1 MNKKN
6 FLLGDVEN
14 NRYPKTELGIQE
26 VRMDDPIIS
35 YVRISG
41 NLWRGLRPQFIPNL
55 GPSLF
60 WLFLQELCEFFW
72 KLGLMLFDIPKDIGF
87 LEFLVLSNIFGFASV
102 NRVPNRT
109 KTVNLHAYHLS
120 HFGMPTNS
128 KPKIHNS
135 FDSSRPHGRL
145 FKNKNSSNINSSNI
159 NEVIRAV
166 LNFLFVLQKDL
177 AGTKSSKKHQK
188 QQKAQKCNK
197 EKAQNGN
204 SKQKI

>member
-60 WLFLQELCEFFW
+60 WLFLQELCDFFW
-72 KLGLMLFDIPKDIGF
+72 DLGLMLFDIPKDICF
-87 LEFLVLSNIFGFASV
+87 LKFLVLSNIFGFVSV
-102 NRVPNRT
+102 NRAPNRT
-109 KTVNLHAYHLS
+109 KTVNLHAFHLS
-120 HFGMPTNS
+120 EN
-128 KPKIHNS
+128 
-135 FDSSRPHGRL
+135 
-145 FKNKNSSNINSSNI
+145 
-159 NEVIRAV
+159 
-166 LNFLFVLQKDL
+166 LNFRRIF
-177 AGTKSSKKHQK
+177 KH
-188 QQKAQKCNK
+188 CVFL
-197 EKAQNGN
+197 
-204 SKQKI
+204 IRRVP